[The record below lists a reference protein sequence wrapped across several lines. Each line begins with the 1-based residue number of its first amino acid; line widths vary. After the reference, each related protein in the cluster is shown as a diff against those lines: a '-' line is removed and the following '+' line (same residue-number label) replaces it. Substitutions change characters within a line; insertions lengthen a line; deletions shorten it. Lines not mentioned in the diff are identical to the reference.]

1 MVSPP
6 KSRAATD
13 VSRAAEKYAAE
24 KVEEMMLMMS
34 TKHKAADYRY
44 ARENQLAGTME
55 RSSTNASEASSEDWR
70 QKRSESV
77 KAAEDLAAARVEAM
91 MAALSGNHH
100 LDEGEI

>member
-1 MVSPP
+1 
-6 KSRAATD
+6 
-13 VSRAAEKYAAE
+13 
-24 KVEEMMLMMS
+24 
-34 TKHKAADYRY
+34 
-44 ARENQLAGTME
+44 ME